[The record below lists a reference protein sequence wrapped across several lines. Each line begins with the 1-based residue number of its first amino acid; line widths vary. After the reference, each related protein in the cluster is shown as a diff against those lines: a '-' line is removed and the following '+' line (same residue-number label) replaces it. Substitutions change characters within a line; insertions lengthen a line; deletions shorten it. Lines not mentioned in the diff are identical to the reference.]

1 MKKLIALLLALTMI
15 FTLSCP
21 AYAAT
26 VEMAKTAV
34 ETMRGKQL
42 ETNIHD
48 LLESYKATDDANEQ
62 VVIFNELVACYSELD
77 EMEFYHSDIAP
88 LASNYVTIIG
98 TPSVSNNK
106 ATIEYKVNMA
116 IPNGATVS
124 VGFEY
129 PGAWRQSSP
138 SIIAKSAVGT
148 YSQTIS
154 TTIMMGARYF
164 TKLVANSYTEK
175 QTYMTYYGGLTKDG
189 PAKTVFDTVE
199 ASDVM
204 SNLLATTIATNVV
217 VWLIGGSD
225 GGIIPPT
232 AVKYTLKGLEILFDA
247 CQISNVKPL
256 CERQYVKYESKI
268 VGDTLHVTVSRYPS
282 KADYS
287 TGGSPLETVSMSYS
301 FTGYP
306 TN

>member
-1 MKKLIALLLALTMI
+1 MKKLIAFLMTLTMI

-26 VEMAKTAV
+26 AELAKTAA

-48 LLESYKATDDANEQ
+48 LLESYKATDNANEQ
-62 VVIFNELVACYSELD
+62 IAIFNELVTCYSELD
-77 EMEFYHSDIAP
+77 EMDFYRSDIAP
-88 LASNYVTIIG
+88 LASNYVTIVG
-98 TPSVSNNK
+98 TPTVSNNK
-106 ATIEYKVNMA
+106 ATIKYKVNMA
-116 IPNGATVS
+116 IPNGAVIR

-129 PGAWRQSSP
+129 PGSWRQSSP
-138 SIIAKSAVGT
+138 SVIAKTAVGT
-148 YSQTIS
+148 YTQTIS
-154 TTIMMGARYF
+154 TSIMMGARYF
-164 TKLVANSYTEK
+164 TQLTANSYTEK
-175 QTYMTYYGGLTKDG
+175 QTYGIYYGGLTKDG
-189 PAKTVFDTVE
+189 PAKIVFDTVE

-204 SNLLATTIATNVV
+204 SNMLATTIATNVV

-225 GGIIPPT
+225 GGIIPPK

-247 CQISNVKPL
+247 CEISNVKPL

>member
-62 VVIFNELVACYSELD
+62 IAIFNELVACYSELD
-77 EMEFYHSDIAP
+77 EMGFYHSDIAP
-88 LASNYVTIIG
+88 LASNYVTIVG
-98 TPSVSNNK
+98 TPTVSNNK
-106 ATIEYKVNMA
+106 ATIKYKVNMA

-154 TTIMMGARYF
+154 TNIMMGARYF
-164 TKLVANSYTEK
+164 TRLTANSYTEK
-175 QTYMTYYGGLTKDG
+175 QTYGIYYGGLNTSGVWNKSYHLV
-189 PAKTVFDTVE
+189 TE
-199 ASDVM
+199 AEER
-204 SNLLATTIATNVV
+204 SNEVATSIAAFLVC
-217 VWLIGGSD
+217 
-225 GGIIPPT
+225 
-232 AVKYTLKGLEILFDA
+232 KKLF
-247 CQISNVKPL
+247 I
-256 CERQYVKYESKI
+256 
-268 VGDTLHVTVSRYPS
+268 
-282 KADYS
+282 S
-287 TGGSPLETVSMSYS
+287 TGGSKIVKTVFEIKDIAVIASAIIDVAKLTAGNYIVTSIRFDGDTMHTETCRYETISDYSSGNAPIEKSVGSYT

>member
-106 ATIEYKVNMA
+106 ATIKYKVNMA

-154 TTIMMGARYF
+154 TNIMMGARYF
-164 TKLVANSYTEK
+164 TRLTANSYTEK
-175 QTYMTYYGGLTKDG
+175 QTYGIYYGGLTKDG
-189 PAKTVFDTVE
+189 PAKIVFDTVE
-199 ASDVM
+199 ASDVR
-204 SNLLATTIATNVV
+204 SNMLATTIATNILV
-217 VWLIGGSD
+217 S
-225 GGIIPPT
+225 IIFKTDATTISRKTVEATLFAINT
-232 AVKYTLKGLEILFDA
+232 ALTI
-247 CQISNVKPL
+247 CSISNVTPL
-256 CERQYVKYESKI
+256 CERQYMQYESKI
-268 VGDTLHVTVSRYPS
+268 VGDSLYITIKRYPS
-282 KADYS
+282 EADFNA
-287 TGGSPLETVSMSYS
+287 GSPPLETTSLNYC

-306 TN
+306 EN

>member
-62 VVIFNELVACYSELD
+62 IAIFNELVACYSELD
-77 EMEFYHSDIAP
+77 EMGFYHSDIAP
-88 LASNYVTIIG
+88 LASNYVTIVG
-98 TPSVSNNK
+98 TPTVSNNK
-106 ATIEYKVNMA
+106 ATIKYKVNMA

-154 TTIMMGARYF
+154 TNIMMGARYF
-164 TKLVANSYTEK
+164 TRLTANSYTEK
-175 QTYMTYYGGLTKDG
+175 QTYGIYYGGLNTSGVWNNFTHIVSSAEAVSNEIATDIAFSLICKEVFITTG
-189 PAKTVFDTVE
+189 NTLACKVALYVAGKSIEEYRKTTTHKLIAGQCHVTSIRFVNDTVYIKNTVYSSI
-199 ASDVM
+199 SDY
-204 SNLLATTIATNVV
+204 NAGRA
-217 VWLIGGSD
+217 
-225 GGIIPPT
+225 
-232 AVKYTLKGLEILFDA
+232 
-247 CQISNVKPL
+247 
-256 CERQYVKYESKI
+256 
-268 VGDTLHVTVSRYPS
+268 
-282 KADYS
+282 
-287 TGGSPLETVSMSYS
+287 PLETNTHS
-301 FTGYP
+301 FMLTGYP